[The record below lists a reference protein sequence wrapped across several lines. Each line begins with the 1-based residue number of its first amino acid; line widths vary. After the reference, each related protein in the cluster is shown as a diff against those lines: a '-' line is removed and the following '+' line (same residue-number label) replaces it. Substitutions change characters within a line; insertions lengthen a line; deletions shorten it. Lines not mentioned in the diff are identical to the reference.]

1 MWWSS
6 QINKWIDTL
15 PTSIVERENI
25 KTGIWGITGKG
36 REEIIQKLP
45 ETLTEMESMVETSRR
60 FTAYEIEVRAISK
73 LGISFSEWLQ
83 LQPSESKE
91 GEKGLMYIIPKKPLS
106 LS

>member
-1 MWWSS
+1 MNEKISRPEFGAL
-6 QINKWIDTL
+6 QK
-15 PTSIVERENI
+15 REE
-25 KTGIWGITGKG
+25 KRREEKR

-91 GEKGLMYIIPKKPLS
+91 GEKGLMYIIPKESLS

>member
-1 MWWSS
+1 MPS
-6 QINKWIDTL
+6 IDS
-15 PTSIVERENI
+15 PSASIVERENI
-25 KTGIWGITGKG
+25 RHGIWGITEER

-60 FTAYEIEVRAISK
+60 FTAYEIEVRAISN

-83 LQPSESKE
+83 LQPSESKA
-91 GEKGLMYIIPKKPLS
+91 GEKGLMCIIPKEPLS